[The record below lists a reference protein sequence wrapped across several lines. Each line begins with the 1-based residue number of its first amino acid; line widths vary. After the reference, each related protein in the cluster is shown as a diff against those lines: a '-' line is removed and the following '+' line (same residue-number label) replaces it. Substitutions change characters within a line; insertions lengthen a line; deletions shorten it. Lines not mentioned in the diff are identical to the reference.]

1 MEINK
6 RKVAKA
12 VVVGVVV
19 GITLAGLLAVAKLSI
34 HGKYAPGTNVAGI
47 ELSYKTSEE
56 ARGLL
61 NTAKEQYL
69 ETPIKISVLGKTKQF
84 SPKEL
89 GVNILVEETI
99 STLHETDAR
108 ELGLSSIIKISTI
121 QGESKQLVS
130 TVNQDVLNET
140 LNKAF
145 ELEAVAPKSA
155 SFFFDEKGK
164 LLIKDE
170 EEGVEIDREALA
182 KDLKSAAKELITP
195 EIAVDS
201 HKEQAAVSVE
211 MLEQQRVQIEESL
224 NFEVALLDPVYRDDW
239 YIKLKDHLD
248 WVEFVEKQ
256 KTEIPY
262 FKNSE
267 IINDYV
273 AIEINQEKL
282 DVFVD
287 EKISKWLDRPTEDV
301 NIYTGEDG
309 KINIEGEGANGKK
322 VQRRFLKESIELAV
336 EKKIRDVL
344 IPVIDISPNIMVS
357 NDLRDRGIKEIIAVG
372 HTSYYGSHANRI
384 HNVKTGAAKFNGLII
399 KDGEDF
405 SFNKNLGRVDASTGY
420 KKELVIKKEGTIP
433 EYGGGLCQVS
443 TTMFRA
449 ILFAGIPILERNE
462 HSYVVSYYSQIL
474 GDGLDATI
482 YLGGADLRFNN
493 DTGNDILVQTYT
505 ENDYELYY
513 VFYGTKDGRSV
524 ELEGPTISNYR
535 YPGKT
540 VYEDSPDI
548 RVGQTKQVEKS
559 HTGFDV
565 LWYRI
570 LTAADGV
577 VTKEPIQTRY
587 RAIPAK
593 ILVGTGQ

>member
-309 KINIEGEGANGKK
+309 KINIEGKGANGKK